1 MTVFSWIIV
10 WTIITV
16 ICLVSYAV
24 ACVVHE
30 TTHALVARA
39 FGFTVNEVRFFGGRE
54 IGRIKGK
61 GKRPAISFGWLVY
74 QGWNHVDLDQP
85 GRWRQIAVIA
95 AGPLANLL
103 LALFMLSNA
112 YPLPTF
118 GFVNLLVGAVNLVP
132 FRGSDGYYIW
142 KALRNREA
150 FTCDGAG
157 DTCPD
162 CGGVR
167 PLR

>member
-10 WTIITV
+10 WAILVI
-16 ICLVSYAV
+16 ICLLCYMV
-24 ACVVHE
+24 ATVVHE
-30 TTHALVARA
+30 SAHALAALA
-39 FGFTVNEVRFFGGRE
+39 FKFRVHETRFFGGRE
-54 IGRIKGK
+54 IGRIKWG
-61 GKRPAISFGWLVY
+61 GRPTITFGWQLWS
-74 QGWNHVDLDQP
+74 GWTHIDLEQP

-95 AGPLANLL
+95 AGPVSNLL
-103 LALFMLSNA
+103 LALFMLSDT
-112 YPLPTF
+112 PPWSTF
-118 GFVNLLVGAVNLVP
+118 GFVNLLVGLVQLIP
-132 FRGSDGYYIW
+132 LRGSDGYYIW